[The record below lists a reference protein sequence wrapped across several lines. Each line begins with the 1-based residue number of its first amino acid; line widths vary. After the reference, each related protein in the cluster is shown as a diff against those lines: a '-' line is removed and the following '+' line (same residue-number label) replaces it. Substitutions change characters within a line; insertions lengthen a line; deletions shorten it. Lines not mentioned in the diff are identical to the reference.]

1 MIKETAEKIRSVEIQ
16 GATNIAVAALEAVRD
31 YSKGQDTKSIHKGI
45 DVLKETRPT
54 EPLMMNTLGILKKL
68 DSPKAIEKRA
78 GELLDII
85 KTGMGNLVEIGS
97 RLIKNGMIVQT
108 ICHSSTVTKILI
120 KAKQEGRDFKVVVT
134 ETRPLYQGR
143 KTAKELHEAGI
154 PVTMYVDSGMYLAM
168 KKDDVDI
175 VLVGID
181 AIFTDGSIANKIGTG
196 ILALAAESLEVPVYG
211 AGLAMKLDMGSL
223 MAEGVTIEKRDPKEI
238 WAYPVDV
245 INPAF
250 EIVPVKRIKG
260 IITEL
265 GVLPPAT
272 AYLEIERHYNL

>member
-1 MIKETAEKIRSVEIQ
+1 MIEETAEKIKRVEIQ
-16 GATNIAVAALEAVRD
+16 GATNIALAALEAVRD
-31 YSKGQDTKSIHKGI
+31 YSKGQDTESIRKGI
-45 DVLKETRPT
+45 EVLRETRPT
-54 EPLMMNTLGILKKL
+54 EPLMINTLGILEKL
-68 DSPKAIEKRA
+68 ESPKEIEKRA
-78 GELLDII
+78 EELLDII
-85 KTGMGNLVEIGS
+85 QTGMDNLVEIGS
-97 RLIKNGMIVQT
+97 RLIKNGMVVQT

-120 KAKQEGRDFKVVVT
+120 KAKQEGRDFRAIVT

-168 KKDDVDI
+168 KKEDVDI

-181 AIFTDGSIANKIGTG
+181 AVFTDGSIANKIGTG
-196 ILALAAESLEVPVYG
+196 ILALAAESLEVPMYG

-238 WAYPVDV
+238 WTYPVDV

-272 AYLEIERHYNL
+272 AYLEIERHYEL